1 MPDIE
6 TLEREL
12 RAVRQE
18 VRNLQVLA
26 MRPNLSAEKLELV
39 RNLERSARAE
49 VKLRLEA
56 LNHAKQTRPL
66 P

>member
-6 TLEREL
+6 TLEHEL

-26 MRPNLSAEKLELV
+26 MRPNQSAEKLELL
-39 RNLERSARAE
+39 RNLEQSARAE
-49 VKLRLEA
+49 VKLRLKA

>member
-26 MRPNLSAEKLELV
+26 MRPNQSAEKLELL

-49 VKLRLEA
+49 VKFRLKA